1 MYVIFQKTSSP
12 QTQVTLH
19 ELVPDRREN
28 LVNYSLRNDNDV
40 NLIEYKI
47 NRFQNSFL
55 PSSTLA

>member
-1 MYVIFQKTSSP
+1 MSYFKKLLHP
-12 QTQVTLH
+12 KHKLH